1 MAIDNSLRKK
11 TILVTGGAGF
21 IGSWMCV
28 RLLGLGAR
36 VICVDDLSTG
46 KRENIAPCMQYGHS
60 FIFVRADVNSKKA
73 LAVVFSKYRPHYVLH
88 YAAFLGVQRT
98 LENPFKVL
106 ADVEGIKNILEL
118 SRTHNVAKALFSSSS
133 EVYGEL
139 NGTTAIENKT
149 PINSRLPYAAVKV
162 LGEIYFRTYYEEYG
176 LPTVSLRFFNVYGP
190 RQESSS
196 YGFVTAIFMR
206 QALSG
211 KPLTVFGRGVQ
222 TRDFVYIKDNIEA
235 TLKALLNPKIKGEE
249 INIGTGKETRV
260 IDLAKKIIRLSGK
273 SSKIKFLPPRK
284 KGDMI
289 GRCPDI
295 TKMKK
300 LLKYQPQYTLDHG
313 LRETYEKSG

>member
-1 MAIDNSLRKK
+1 MAIGNTLRKK

-21 IGSWMCV
+21 IGSWMCA
-28 RLLGLGAR
+28 RLLELGAR
-36 VICVDDLSTG
+36 VVCVDDLSTG
-46 KRENIAPCMQYGHS
+46 KRENVAHCKQYGTF
-60 FIFVRADVNSKKA
+60 FIFVRANVNSRKA
-73 LAVVFSKYRPHYVLH
+73 LAAVFSKYKPQYVLH
-88 YAAFLGVQRT
+88 YAAFLGVRRT

-106 ADVEGIKNILEL
+106 ADIEGIKNIHEL
-118 SRTHNVAKALFSSSS
+118 SRKHNVTKVLFSSSS

-139 NGTTAIENKT
+139 NGTTAVENKT

-190 RQESSS
+190 RQESSA

-211 KPLTVFGRGVQ
+211 KPLTVFGKGMQ

-235 TLKALLNPKIKGEE
+235 TLKALTNPKIKGEE
-249 INIGTGKETRV
+249 INIGTGKETRI
-260 IDLAKKIIRLSGK
+260 IDLAKKIVKLSGK
-273 SSKIKFLPPRK
+273 SSKIKFLPPLK
-284 KGDMI
+284 KGDML

-295 TKMKK
+295 TKMKR
-300 LLKYQPQYTLDHG
+300 LLKYQPRYTLDRG
-313 LRETYEKSG
+313 LRETYEEIG